1 MSGSEISTHDLEHGV
16 ASEPLYN
23 STIRNLSWHDITVT
37 VSDRKTK
44 APKQLLV
51 DVRGEIKA
59 GESRLQRFHCLNAH
73 LG

>member
-1 MSGSEISTHDLEHGV
+1 MSGSETSTYDLEHGV

-23 STIRNLSWHDITVT
+23 STIKNLSWHGISVT

-44 APKQLLV
+44 APKQLLD
-51 DVRGEIKA
+51 DVNGEVKA
-59 GESRLQRFHCLNAH
+59 GEIRPQIFHCLYPH

>member
-1 MSGSEISTHDLEHGV
+1 MSGSETSAHDLEHGV

-23 STIRNLSWHDITVT
+23 STIKNLSWHGITVT

-44 APKQLLV
+44 APKQLLD
-51 DVRGEIKA
+51 DVNGEVKA
-59 GESRLQRFHCLNAH
+59 GETWPPTFHCLYAH